1 MIALGARRAVT
12 EPATLADVLTNALA
26 RPSVSPLVRDSV
38 LVLAGAALTSLA
50 AQVSFHAPWTTV
62 PYTLQTGSVLLVGT
76 ALGGRRGAISM
87 ALYVLAGAIGLPVFS
102 AGASGLAEL
111 FGFTGGYLAGFILAG
126 AVVGWLAERRWDRSS
141 LGMLGLMTI
150 GSVLIYAVGVPVL
163 VLVLHLDP
171 WTAIYSGAIVFLPW
185 DALTAFEAVSPG
197 SQVDDACWIGCA
209 LGCRVTV
216 RVDRSAWL
224 LSCLSWALSCSIWPW
239 TSSRRDCTARMSSI
253 LVAFAT
259 STRYCASDAWR
270 FLSRACRSTTA
281 AVTS

>member
-38 LVLAGAALTSLA
+38 LVVAGAALTALA
-50 AQVSFHAPWTTV
+50 AQVSFHAPWTDV
-62 PYTLQTGSVLLVGT
+62 PYTLQTGSVLLVGP
-76 ALGGRRGAISM
+76 ALGGRRGALSM
-87 ALYVLAGAIGLPVFS
+87 ALYVLVGAIGLPVFS

-185 DALTAFEAVSPG
+185 DALKAAVAAGLIP
-197 SQVDDACWIGCA
+197 
-209 LGCRVTV
+209 L
-216 RVDRSAWL
+216 
-224 LSCLSWALSCSIWPW
+224 
-239 TSSRRDCTARMSSI
+239 
-253 LVAFAT
+253 
-259 STRYCASDAWR
+259 AWR
-270 FLSRACRSTTA
+270 LIGRS
-281 AVTS
+281 